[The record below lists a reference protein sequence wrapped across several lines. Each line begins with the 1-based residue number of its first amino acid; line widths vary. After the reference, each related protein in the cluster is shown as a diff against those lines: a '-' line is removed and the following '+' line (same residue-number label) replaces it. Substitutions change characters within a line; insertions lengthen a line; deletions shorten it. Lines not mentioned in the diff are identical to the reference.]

1 MHGDAMS
8 GFGVADRCTADRGNH
23 GRKAEDHTAHHSKNL
38 RFVTVRVESRQSFS
52 MLERTFAKLA
62 PEPPVDCVSRWIP
75 AFMQCNRRAQVILLP
90 HLGNNEHRDAPLLRA
105 KESER
110 KLTP

>member
-1 MHGDAMS
+1 M
-8 GFGVADRCTADRGNH
+8 
-23 GRKAEDHTAHHSKNL
+23 KA
-38 RFVTVRVESRQSFS
+38 
-52 MLERTFAKLA
+52 RTFAKLA
-62 PEPPVDCVSRWIP
+62 AQRGEDCVWRWIP

-90 HLGNNEHRDAPLLRA
+90 HLGNNEHRNAPLLRA